1 MISNLSYMLF
11 HRQAE
16 FAKSP
21 IFLVRKYNFAD
32 IFIFLENKITLVN
45 FLDHNMIIFLCNY
58 TNKEI

>member
-1 MISNLSYMLF
+1 MLF